1 MKDTNIYMSYSLVE
15 GTFLKNYEIIH
26 IQQDDKKIIK
36 KSLLALVCISC
47 SKIKYW
53 IEIPE

>member
-36 KSLLALVCISC
+36 KSLLALANIFVLKN
-47 SKIKYW
+47 KI
-53 IEIPE
+53 

>member
-36 KSLLALVCISC
+36 KSLLALACIFVLKN
-47 SKIKYW
+47 KILDRNS
-53 IEIPE
+53 